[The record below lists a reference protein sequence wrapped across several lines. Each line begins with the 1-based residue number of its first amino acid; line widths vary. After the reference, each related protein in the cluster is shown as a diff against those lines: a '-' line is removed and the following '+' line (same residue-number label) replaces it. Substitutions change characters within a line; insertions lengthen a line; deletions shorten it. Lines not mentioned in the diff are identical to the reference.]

1 MTCRALG
8 SVGYPDA
15 PSGAATDPSDH
26 DSELLA
32 RHVYP
37 LLIMASTDLHH
48 DGSGKQGKGRKD
60 FDTCSHFDFRSR
72 ISAFAVTDPQ
82 CLPRARS
89 SLHHVAM
96 SSLGWKLDAN
106 LVGRHDSCPLQ
117 VRTRSLGTART
128 HAMVSWQRSLPSVWA
143 ARISGGCQYSNV
155 DVVRITSLRCI
166 RKQ

>member
-1 MTCRALG
+1 MWLGQIARGSGTLPLSEATCSGNRTRGAIDRGRFDGRTISKAPASARISICDDGVDASIVLFMTCRALG

-37 LLIMASTDLHH
+37 LLIVASTDLHH

-96 SSLGWKLDAN
+96 SSLG
-106 LVGRHDSCPLQ
+106 
-117 VRTRSLGTART
+117 
-128 HAMVSWQRSLPSVWA
+128 
-143 ARISGGCQYSNV
+143 
-155 DVVRITSLRCI
+155 
-166 RKQ
+166 